1 MFNLYPNREKT
12 WVSEVVDYVYT
23 VSAKLLTKRTPADIV
38 IDYVIVDMTMNTRTL
53 TYQIVFT
60 YTIAKC
66 LTFENL
72 GLPKT
77 ITCLQSC

>member
-38 IDYVIVDMTMNTRTL
+38 VDYVDKTLNTRTL

-60 YTIAKC
+60 
-66 LTFENL
+66 
-72 GLPKT
+72 
-77 ITCLQSC
+77 

>member
-1 MFNLYPNREKT
+1 MFNLYPDREKT
-12 WVSEVVDYVYT
+12 CVREVVDYVYT

-38 IDYVIVDMTMNTRTL
+38 VDYVDMTMNTRTL

-60 YTIAKC
+60 YTIAKF

-77 ITCLQSC
+77 ITRLRSC